1 MQPTGR
7 TGPWE
12 GASRATINRDGKQES
27 ELGDYEIP
35 GDLRFSRED
44 EWVRDDGEQVVV
56 GISDYA
62 QQQLGDIVFVELPE
76 VGTNLTRGDSFGV
89 IESVKAVSEL
99 YAPVSGE
106 VVAING
112 DLEERPEIVNESCH
126 HDGWLIAIGNADP
139 DEIEMLL
146 DANDYRQYVADRE
159 E

>member
-1 MQPTGR
+1 L
-7 TGPWE
+7 
-12 GASRATINRDGKQES
+12 A
-27 ELGDYEIP
+27 DYEIP

-44 EWVRDDGEQVVV
+44 EWVREDGEQVVI

-76 VGTNLTRGDSFGV
+76 VGASLTRGDSFGV

-99 YAPVSGE
+99 YAPVSGT
-106 VVAING
+106 VAAVNA

-126 HDGWLIAIGNADP
+126 GDGWLVAISGVDP

-146 DANDYRQYVADRE
+146 NASDYRQHVAGRE